1 MGHGRLVSLLGAALV
16 AAATGCGEDV
26 RSAAAGT

>member
-1 MGHGRLVSLLGAALV
+1 MRHGRLVPLLGAAMV